1 VSAALA
7 SDAIAVPP
15 DGNGGAQRAPAP
27 ARLRSRWVAS
37 AGRYVLVWLSLA
49 VIAAAH
55 HPLDLPGVAGVS
67 LAAAAWLG
75 VLRVAAAGTPY
86 ALGPW
91 TPALMGAT
99 TGLVLVAALNPHLPG
114 LGLSVPGLA
123 GTALGVLL
131 SVGVWDCVIE
141 RTLGRRRV
149 LVVGSEAVPEVA
161 AAAQRGRGMAFDVLD
176 PVAGA
181 LDELIAVRRPDLIV
195 LTDER
200 NCSETLDRLLDIAG
214 GRFRVAGLTSF
225 YEYAL
230 GCVPLSQ
237 ITPMWFMSLLHVRQR
252 PYSRWVKRAFDLV
265 VGCAALVLVAP
276 LLPLIAVAV
285 GRTAGPIIYRQTRV
299 GEAGRRFTIYKFRTM
314 VDGAERPGEP
324 RWAQAADPRMTRV
337 GALLRRT
344 HLDEL
349 PQLFNVLKGDM
360 SMVGPRPERPEF
372 ISVLEE
378 SVPFWSRRLL
388 IKPGMTGWAQVHCGY
403 ASDCAGAN
411 EKLAYDFWYLRH
423 RALAVDLAVC
433 MRTLG
438 LVMESIEPSRFS
450 LRRLWSARQLAGR

>member
-1 VSAALA
+1 VSAALPTH
-7 SDAIAVPP
+7 SIAQPP
-15 DGNGGAQRAPAP
+15 LGPAP
-27 ARLRSRWVAS
+27 ARLGSRVVA
-37 AGRYVLVWLSLA
+37 AVGRFVLVWLSLA

-55 HPLDLPGVAGVS
+55 HPLELSGVAGV
-67 LAAAAWLG
+67 LLAAGAWLAALRAAAAS
-75 VLRVAAAGTPY
+75 TPY

-91 TPALMGAT
+91 TPALIGAT
-99 TGLVLVAALNPHLPG
+99 TGLVLVAALNPYLPG
-114 LGLSVPGLA
+114 LQLTLPGLA
-123 GTALGVLL
+123 GAALGVLL

-149 LVVGSEAVPEVA
+149 LVVGSDAVPELTA
-161 AAAQRGRGMAFDVLD
+161 AAWRGRGMAFEVLD
-176 PVAGA
+176 PVVDA
-181 LDELIAVRRPDLIV
+181 LDEVVAVRRPDLIV
-195 LTDER
+195 LADDP
-200 NCSETLDRLLDIAG
+200 NCSATLDRLLDIAG

-230 GCVPLSQ
+230 GCVPLPQ
-237 ITPMWFMSLLHVRQR
+237 VTPMWFMSLLHVRQR
-252 PYSRWVKRAFDLV
+252 PYSRWVKRAFDLIV
-265 VGCAALVLVAP
+265 ASAALVLVAP
-276 LLPLIAVAV
+276 LLPLIALAV
-285 GRTAGPIIYRQTRV
+285 GRTSGPIIYRQTRV

-314 VDGAERPGEP
+314 VDGAELPGEAC
-324 RWAQAADPRMTRV
+324 WAQEADPRMTPV
-337 GALLRRT
+337 GALLRRS

-349 PQLFNVLKGDM
+349 PQLLNVLKGDM
-360 SMVGPRPERPEF
+360 SVVGPRPERPEF
-372 ISVLEE
+372 ISVLEA

-438 LVMESIEPSRFS
+438 LVMESIEPNRFS